1 MRLTAT
7 ILLILL
13 VLGAARPAHAHGV
26 DLFARV
32 EGSNLVGS
40 MAFADGTPV
49 SHRPVKAFAP
59 DGALLEETQTDEAG
73 HFTLPIRAK
82 VRHRLIGEAGE
93 GHRGLYTVPETEI
106 ILVASETDR
115 SVVAGEESDG
125 AVEGAPISVQTLE
138 AVVARQL
145 GPLRDQL
152 HAHEK
157 KVRLQDAIGGIGY
170 IFGVLGLY
178 VLLKQRLARRDS
190 R

>member
-1 MRLTAT
+1 MRLIAITLT
-7 ILLILL
+7 GLI
-13 VLGAARPAHAHGV
+13 VLAVPLRAQAHGV

-32 EGSNLVGS
+32 EGANLVGS
-40 MAFADGTPV
+40 MAYADGTPV
-49 SHRPVKAFAP
+49 AHRPVKAFAP
-59 DGALLEETQTDEAG
+59 DGALLEETQTDDAG

-93 GHRGLYTVPETEI
+93 GHRGLYTVPESEF
-106 ILVASETDR
+106 LGASVAMEGDAVVTDGGGMSSEDTP
-115 SVVAGEESDG
+115 VTMETVES
-125 AVEGAPISVQTLE
+125 
-138 AVVARQL
+138 VVARQL

-170 IFGVLGLY
+170 VFGVLGLY
-178 VLLKQRLARRDS
+178 VLLRQRLARGGS